1 MAASIIPELHCEPP
15 LLSEPAMAWQDM
27 LDRIDPFFSDPG
39 ELEGLVST
47 APSPEAAAWLSSQI
61 ALNRQFRVSAFFSGR

>member
-27 LDRIDPFFSDPG
+27 LDRIDPFFGDPD
-39 ELEGLVST
+39 ELTDLLAA
-47 APSPEAAAWLSSQI
+47 APTPEAAVWLSAQI
-61 ALNRQFRVSAFFSGR
+61 DSNRQFNSRLGFH